1 MENNN
6 TSTTIA
12 TYALC
17 EDCFI
22 SFLELFDFLHDRLL
36 EGDVA
41 PVDMLAEVFCRQLH
55 RLYSV
60 HDRARARHM
69 QLLLRAAQAVHLR
82 QVWTLRGHAIA
93 GSYSVAV
100 AVLITGTLRVMLMV
114 MIMMIYYVD
123 FGHLLLCILIII
135 LI

>member
-1 MENNN
+1 MENYN
-6 TSTTIA
+6 TSTTTIA
-12 TYALC
+12 STYALG
-17 EDCFI
+17 EDCFVG
-22 SFLELFDFLHDRLL
+22 FLELFDFLHDRLL

-55 RLYSV
+55 RFHSV
-60 HDRARARHM
+60 DDRARARHM
-69 QLLLRAAQAVHLR
+69 QLLIRVAQAVHLR

-114 MIMMIYYVD
+114 MIMMICYVD
-123 FGHLLLCILIII
+123 FGHLLL
-135 LI
+135 